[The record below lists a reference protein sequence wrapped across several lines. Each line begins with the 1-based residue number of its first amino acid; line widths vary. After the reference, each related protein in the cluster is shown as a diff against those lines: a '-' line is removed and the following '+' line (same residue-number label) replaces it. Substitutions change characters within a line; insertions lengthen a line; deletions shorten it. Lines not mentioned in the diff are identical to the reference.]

1 MDSKKISHEIQNAIS
16 RLEIMHDL
24 AREKKF
30 DLISKQELSQDLD
43 DTLQELKKNFE
54 SLINQ

>member
-43 DTLQELKKNFE
+43 DTLQDLKKNFE

>member
-1 MDSKKISHEIQNAIS
+1 MDSKKISHDIQNAIS

-43 DTLQELKKNFE
+43 DTLQDLKKNFE

>member
-1 MDSKKISHEIQNAIS
+1 MDSKKISHDIQNAIS

>member
-1 MDSKKISHEIQNAIS
+1 MDSKKISHDIQNAIS

-30 DLISKQELSQDLD
+30 DMISKKELIQDLD
-43 DTLQELKKNFE
+43 DTLQDLKKNFE